1 MVDSKNSQRVIQLL
15 QSKGLLSQEQ
25 GALILEKEE
34 MYRSKLLKSRVGLG
48 KRGAYVQSEITIVDI
63 IDSLHIP
70 LQNKRGCFLTEDI
83 IMEEIAHDKGLP
95 FMRIDPLKLDSDV
108 VTRIVSK
115 PYATKYQIVPID
127 LTGNLLSIAT
137 ANPFAFEG
145 IDGIR
150 HSTKYDIRIVIAT
163 PSDIKKIITEFY
175 GFKYSVAAAHQELTT
190 QIDLGNLEQYVKLK
204 SISELSATDQHV
216 INAVE
221 YLLHYAYAQR
231 ASDIHIEPK
240 RDKGLIRLRIDGI
253 LHNVHKIPRVVHLAF
268 ISRIKTLARLDI
280 AEKRRPQDG
289 RIKTEKD
296 GKEIELRVSTLPVA
310 FGEKA
315 VIRIFD
321 PAILMQNIEDL
332 GFYEREM
339 QLFRTFIG
347 APYGLILV
355 TGPTG
360 SGKTTT
366 LYSALKLL
374 SSPEINITTIED
386 PVEMVYEEF
395 NQVSVQPKI
404 DVTFASSLR
413 AILRQDPDIIM
424 VGEIRDY
431 ETAEHAIQAALT
443 GHLVFSTLHTN
454 DSASSIT
461 RLVDLGVPP
470 FLINSTL
477 IGVVAQRLVRK
488 ICPHCAEN
496 YVLSEEECRML
507 GLDQTKVKGM
517 PVAIGRGCSECRGTG
532 YFGRT
537 GLYEILEMTEKIK
550 RMIEQKPAPD
560 LLKKTAR
567 ADGMVSL
574 KEIAIKKLLSG
585 ITSFDEVVR
594 VTGLIS

>member
-1 MVDSKNSQRVIQLL
+1 MTDPKSTRFVLDLL
-15 QSKGLLSQEQ
+15 QATGLLSKEH
-25 GALILEKEE
+25 AAEIVEKEE
-34 MYRSKLLKSRVGLG
+34 SHRTKLIKARTVLAKRSG
-48 KRGAYVQSEITIVDI
+48 YVQSEVTIVDI
-63 IDSLHIP
+63 IDSLHLP
-70 LQNKRGCFLTEDI
+70 LLNRKNRFLTEEV
-83 IMEEIAHDKGLP
+83 IMEEIARAKGMP

-108 VTRIVSK
+108 VTRVVSK
-115 PYATKYQIVPID
+115 PYAVKYQLVPID
-127 LTGNLLSIAT
+127 LTSNLLSVAT
-137 ANPFAFEG
+137 SNPFQMEG
-145 IDGIR
+145 IEGIR
-150 HSTKYDIRIVIAT
+150 HSTKYDIRIVLAT

-175 GFKYSVAAAHQELTT
+175 GFKYSVAAAHHELTS
-190 QIDLGNLEQYVKLK
+190 QVDLGNLEQYVKLK
-204 SISELSATDQHV
+204 SMAELSATDQHV

-240 RDKGLIRLRIDGI
+240 RENGLIRLRIDGI
-253 LHNVHKIPRVVHLAF
+253 LHNVHKIPRPVHLAF
-268 ISRIKTLARLDI
+268 VSRIKTLARLDI

-321 PAILMQNIEDL
+321 PAILMQEIEEL

-443 GHLVFSTLHTN
+443 GHLVLSTLHTN
-454 DSASSIT
+454 DSASSVT

-470 FLINSTL
+470 FLVNSTL
-477 IGVVAQRLVRK
+477 IGVIAQRLVRK
-488 ICPHCAEN
+488 ICPHCAEK
-496 YVLSEEECRML
+496 YVLSDEECRML
-507 GLDQTKVKGM
+507 NIPPAKVKNM
-517 PVAIGRGCSECRGTG
+517 PVSIGRGCPECRGTG

-537 GLYEILEMTEKIK
+537 GIFEVLEMSEKVK
-550 RMIEQKPAPD
+550 GLIEQKPAPD
-560 LLKKTAR
+560 LLKKAAR
-567 ADGMVSL
+567 SEGMISL
-574 KEIAIKKLLSG
+574 KECAIRKLLG
-585 ITSFDEVVR
+585 GVTSFDEVVR
-594 VTGLIS
+594 VTGLLP

>member
-1 MVDSKNSQRVIQLL
+1 MTDPKSTKFVLDLL
-15 QSKGLLSQEQ
+15 QAKGLLSREH
-25 GALILEKEE
+25 AAEIVEKEE
-34 MYRSKLLKSRVGLG
+34 SHRAKLIRTRTVLAKRSG
-48 KRGAYVQSEITIVDI
+48 YVQSEVTIVDI
-63 IDSLHIP
+63 IDSLHLP
-70 LQNKRGCFLTEDI
+70 LHNKKNRFLTEEI
-83 IMEEIAHDKGLP
+83 IMEEIAQAKGVP

-108 VTRIVSK
+108 VTRVVSK
-115 PYATKYQIVPID
+115 PYAVKYQLVPID
-127 LTGNLLSIAT
+127 LTANLLSVAT
-137 ANPFAFEG
+137 SNPFQMEG

-150 HSTKYDIRIVIAT
+150 HSTKYDIRIVLAT

-175 GFKYSVAAAHQELTT
+175 GFKYSVAAAHHELTS
-190 QIDLGNLEQYVKLK
+190 QVDLGNLEQYVKLK
-204 SISELSATDQHV
+204 SMAELSATDQHV

-240 RDKGLIRLRIDGI
+240 RENGLIRLRIDGI
-253 LHNVHKIPRVVHLAF
+253 LHNVHKIPRPVHLAF
-268 ISRIKTLARLDI
+268 VSRIKTLARLDI

-321 PAILMQNIEDL
+321 PAILMQEIEEL

-443 GHLVFSTLHTN
+443 GHLVLSTLHTN
-454 DSASSIT
+454 DSSSSVT

-470 FLINSTL
+470 FLVNSTL
-477 IGVVAQRLVRK
+477 IGVIAQRLVRK
-488 ICPHCAEN
+488 ICPHCAEK
-496 YVLSEEECRML
+496 YVLSDEECRML
-507 GLDQTKVKGM
+507 NIPPAKVKSM
-517 PVAIGRGCSECRGTG
+517 PVSIGRGCPECRGTG

-537 GLYEILEMTEKIK
+537 GIFEVLEMSEKVK
-550 RMIEQKPAPD
+550 GLIEQKPAPD
-560 LLKKTAR
+560 LLKKAAR
-567 ADGMVSL
+567 SEGMISL
-574 KEIAIKKLLSG
+574 KECAIRKLLG
-585 ITSFDEVVR
+585 GVTSFDEVVR
-594 VTGLIS
+594 VTGLLP

>member
-1 MVDSKNSQRVIQLL
+1 MTDPKSTKFVLDLL
-15 QSKGLLSQEQ
+15 QAKGLLSKEH
-25 GALILEKEE
+25 AAEIVEKEE
-34 MYRSKLLKSRVGLG
+34 SHRTKLIKARTVLAKRSG
-48 KRGAYVQSEITIVDI
+48 YVQSEVTIVDI
-63 IDSLHIP
+63 IDSLHLP
-70 LQNKRGCFLTEDI
+70 LLNRKNRFLTEEV
-83 IMEEIAHDKGLP
+83 IMEEIARAKGMP

-108 VTRIVSK
+108 VTRVVSK
-115 PYATKYQIVPID
+115 PYAVKYQLVPID
-127 LTGNLLSIAT
+127 LTANLLSVAT
-137 ANPFAFEG
+137 SNPFQMEG
-145 IDGIR
+145 IEGIR
-150 HSTKYDIRIVIAT
+150 HSTKYDIRIVLAT

-175 GFKYSVAAAHQELTT
+175 GFKYSVAAAHHELTS
-190 QIDLGNLEQYVKLK
+190 QVDLGNLEQYVKLK
-204 SISELSATDQHV
+204 SMAELSATDQHV

-240 RDKGLIRLRIDGI
+240 RENGLIRLRIDGI
-253 LHNVHKIPRVVHLAF
+253 LHNVHKIPRPVHLAF
-268 ISRIKTLARLDI
+268 VSRIKTLARLDI

-321 PAILMQNIEDL
+321 PAILMQEIEEL

-443 GHLVFSTLHTN
+443 GHLVLSTLHTN
-454 DSASSIT
+454 DSASSVT

-470 FLINSTL
+470 FLVNSTL
-477 IGVVAQRLVRK
+477 IGVIAQRLVRK
-488 ICPHCAEN
+488 ICPHCAEK
-496 YVLSEEECRML
+496 YVLSDEECRML
-507 GLDQTKVKGM
+507 NIPPAKVKNM
-517 PVAIGRGCSECRGTG
+517 PVSIGRGCPECRGTG

-537 GLYEILEMTEKIK
+537 GIFEVLEMSEKVK
-550 RMIEQKPAPD
+550 GLIEQKPAPD
-560 LLKKTAR
+560 LLKKAAR
-567 ADGMVSL
+567 SEGMISL
-574 KEIAIKKLLSG
+574 KECAIRKLLG
-585 ITSFDEVVR
+585 GVTSFDEVVR
-594 VTGLIS
+594 VTGLLP

>member
-1 MVDSKNSQRVIQLL
+1 MTDPKSTKFVLDLL
-15 QSKGLLSQEQ
+15 QAKGLLSKEH
-25 GALILEKEE
+25 AAEIVEKEE
-34 MYRSKLLKSRVGLG
+34 SHRTKLIKARTVLAKRSG
-48 KRGAYVQSEITIVDI
+48 YVQSEVTIVDI
-63 IDSLHIP
+63 IDSLHLP
-70 LQNKRGCFLTEDI
+70 LLNRKNRFLTEEV
-83 IMEEIAHDKGLP
+83 IMEEIARAKGMP

-108 VTRIVSK
+108 VTRVVSK
-115 PYATKYQIVPID
+115 PYAVKYQLVPID
-127 LTGNLLSIAT
+127 LTSNLLSVAT
-137 ANPFAFEG
+137 SNPFQMEG
-145 IDGIR
+145 IEGIR
-150 HSTKYDIRIVIAT
+150 HSTKYDIRIVLAT

-175 GFKYSVAAAHQELTT
+175 GFKYSVAAAHHELTS
-190 QIDLGNLEQYVKLK
+190 QVDLGNLEQYVKLK
-204 SISELSATDQHV
+204 SMAELSATDQHV

-240 RDKGLIRLRIDGI
+240 RENGLIRLRIDGI
-253 LHNVHKIPRVVHLAF
+253 LHNVHKIPRPVHLAF
-268 ISRIKTLARLDI
+268 VSRIKTLARLDI

-321 PAILMQNIEDL
+321 PAILMQEIEEL

-443 GHLVFSTLHTN
+443 GHLVLSTLHTN
-454 DSASSIT
+454 DSASSVT

-470 FLINSTL
+470 FLVNSTL
-477 IGVVAQRLVRK
+477 IGVIAQRLVRK
-488 ICPHCAEN
+488 ICPHCAEK
-496 YVLSEEECRML
+496 YVLSDEECRML
-507 GLDQTKVKGM
+507 TIPPAKVKNM
-517 PVAIGRGCSECRGTG
+517 PVSIGRGCPECRGTG

-537 GLYEILEMTEKIK
+537 GIFEVLEMSEKVK
-550 RMIEQKPAPD
+550 GLIEQKPAPD
-560 LLKKTAR
+560 LLKKAAR
-567 ADGMVSL
+567 SEGMISL
-574 KEIAIKKLLSG
+574 KECAIRKLLG
-585 ITSFDEVVR
+585 GVTSFDEVVR
-594 VTGLIS
+594 VTGLLP